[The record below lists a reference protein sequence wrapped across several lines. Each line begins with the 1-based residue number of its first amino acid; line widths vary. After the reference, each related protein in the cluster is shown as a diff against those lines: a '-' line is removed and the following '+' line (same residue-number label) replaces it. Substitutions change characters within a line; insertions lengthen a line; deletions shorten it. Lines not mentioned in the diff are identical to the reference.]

1 MQYFTKQATLKRLP
15 ARKTA
20 NKHLSVI
27 NRAWCFSPDEY
38 RLIVKFSII

>member
-1 MQYFTKQATLKRLP
+1 MQYFTKTGNLKRLP